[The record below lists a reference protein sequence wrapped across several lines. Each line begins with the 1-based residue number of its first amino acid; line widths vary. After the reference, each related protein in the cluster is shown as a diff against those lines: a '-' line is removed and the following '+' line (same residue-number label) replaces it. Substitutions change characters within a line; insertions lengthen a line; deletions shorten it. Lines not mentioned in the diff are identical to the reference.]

1 VRFELERGAKLPYAA
16 FHEHRLRYLVH
27 RIIDFL
33 GGSMYE
39 PDGKTPSSARLIAV
53 SIFTTLNVLTI
64 GIVGGLVRMIVVTTR
79 QIPHLAEIGKST
91 ADLVKTVELLTKAT
105 VTISLWWFLF
115 LAATALSLYGI
126 NVWKYVAAIR
136 AGTNAGPDDPP
147 AVPAAPA
154 VPTVSQAV
162 AAVKGAVT
170 QAPQAPAAGDN
181 LGSKTD

>member
-1 VRFELERGAKLPYAA
+1 MGFQPERRAKPPYEA
-16 FHEHRLRYLVH
+16 FREHRLRYVIH
-27 RIIDFL
+27 RVIDFL

-39 PDGKTPSSARLIAV
+39 PDGHTPSSARLVAV

-64 GIVGGLVRMIVVTTR
+64 AIVAGLVRMIVVLSR

-91 ADLVKTVELLTKAT
+91 ADLVRTVELLTKAT

-136 AGTNAGPDDPP
+136 AGTP
-147 AVPAAPA
+147 ANDNDAAPAAPN

-162 AAVKGAVT
+162 AAVKAA
-170 QAPQAPAAGDN
+170 APQASAPAQPEDETGGKAD
-181 LGSKTD
+181 